1 MQERGQKSGAVENI
15 LKAWRAGKPAPVYVF
30 HGEEDFLRSEL
41 LHEAPTLLVP
51 DEATRS
57 FNFDQLYA
65 SDVSLSDV
73 ITMASGYPMMA
84 ERRVVIVREAERM
97 LRPKPAGQAATRS
110 SASRGK
116 KKGGEDPLLSYLEH
130 PNQDCVLIFDMEKFG
145 ARNQSPFKELA
156 AKAEVVE
163 FAVLKDAEAT
173 EWVKARAMT
182 HKKKLGTE
190 AARLMVAQLG
200 IGLGTLASELE
211 KLAIYAGD
219 RDEITSKD
227 VEALTGASRERSI
240 FELTKAIG
248 TANRELAATIL
259 LRILRTGKD
268 QRAFVLIM
276 LARHFE
282 QLTLAH
288 ELSAKRESEHA
299 IAEALGLHGGAAYFV
314 KETISAARRYS
325 RERLDAAARAIVHAE
340 ETSRRGH
347 TNDELLMEMLL
358 LKLMPA

>member
-1 MQERGQKSGAVENI
+1 MSENV
-15 LKAWRAGKPAPVYVF
+15 LKAWRAGKAAPVYVF

-41 LHEAPTLLVP
+41 LHAAPALLVP

-57 FNFDQLYA
+57 FNFDQLYG
-65 SDVSLSDV
+65 SDTTLPDV

-84 ERRVVIVREAERM
+84 ERRVVIVREAERI
-97 LRPKPAGQAATRS
+97 LRPKPAGQPAA
-110 SASRGK
+110 RGK
-116 KKGGEDPLLSYLEH
+116 KKAGGDPLLSYLEH

-163 FAVLKDAEAT
+163 FPVLKDAEAV
-173 EWVKARAMT
+173 EWVRARAASQ
-182 HKKKLGTE
+182 KLKLGAE

-211 KLAIYAGD
+211 KLATYAGE
-219 RDEITSKD
+219 REEITAKD
-227 VEALTGASRERSI
+227 VEAMTGASRERSV

-248 TANRELAATIL
+248 TANREMAATIL

-268 QRAFVLIM
+268 QRTFVLIM

-282 QLTLAH
+282 QLTIAH
-288 ELSAKRESEHA
+288 ELAAKRESEHA

-314 KETISAARRYS
+314 KDTIAAARRYS
-325 RERLDAAARAIVHAE
+325 RERLDAATSAIVQAE
-340 ETSRRGH
+340 EMSRRGH

-358 LKLMPA
+358 LKLMPT